1 MRIKKMTATFGKLDG
16 AVLELR
22 EGLNI
27 LTAPNEAGK
36 STWCAF
42 LRAML
47 YGIPTRERDTR
58 TALAEKNRYAPW
70 SGAPMAGEIELTW
83 RGQDI
88 TLRRFAKG
96 ASPFGGFEAVYTGT
110 GEAVSGLTAEN
121 CGEVLL
127 GVGRE
132 TFQRTAFVGQSGVP
146 IDADPDLEKR
156 IAALVS
162 SGEEV
167 RLYACGGDGTLNEVV
182 NGAAGFDNAAVT
194 CVPKGTGNDFLKLFG
209 PRFRE
214 LFNDL
219 EALAAGP
226 QRAFD
231 LMDCNG
237 KLGLDVVC
245 AGVDARIAAGV
256 HRYKDLRFV
265 SGIGAY
271 LLSLTEQV
279 IFRGL
284 CRPLTI
290 RADGLDWQERQ
301 TAILCIC
308 NGRHYGGGF
317 MPVPDAMPDDG
328 VLDVLAVGEI
338 SRLTFFRLVGK
349 YAQGLYRQYPQ
360 FITDW
365 HGQSLSFSS
374 PREITVVVDGEV
386 MRGTRFTV
394 RLSPLKINF
403 FFPAGADYS
412 PEF

>member
-1 MRIKKMTATFGKLDG
+1 MKHLFVVNPVAGKQKPEEKLRLINEAIDRLPAEQRSRDEFEIYVTEAPMDACRHIRETAADG
-16 AVLELR
+16 AELR
-22 EGLNI
+22 
-27 LTAPNEAGK
+27 
-36 STWCAF
+36 
-42 LRAML
+42 
-47 YGIPTRERDTR
+47 
-58 TALAEKNRYAPW
+58 
-70 SGAPMAGEIELTW
+70 
-83 RGQDI
+83 
-88 TLRRFAKG
+88 
-96 ASPFGGFEAVYTGT
+96 V
-110 GEAVSGLTAEN
+110 
-121 CGEVLL
+121 
-127 GVGRE
+127 
-132 TFQRTAFVGQSGVP
+132 
-146 IDADPDLEKR
+146 
-156 IAALVS
+156 
-162 SGEEV
+162 
-167 RLYACGGDGTLNEVV
+167 YACGGDGTLNEVV

-214 LFNDL
+214 LFYDL

-290 RADGLDWQERQ
+290 RAEGLDWQERQ

-360 FITDW
+360 LITDW

>member
-1 MRIKKMTATFGKLDG
+1 MDHLFIINPAAGKKDSTETLERLLERLPFPRKIVHTA
-16 AVLELR
+16 R
-22 EGLNI
+22 EGDARRM
-27 LTAPNEAGK
+27 TEA
-36 STWCAF
+36 A
-42 LRAML
+42 
-47 YGIPTRERDTR
+47 
-58 TALAEKNRYAPW
+58 
-70 SGAPMAGEIELTW
+70 
-83 RGQDI
+83 
-88 TLRRFAKG
+88 
-96 ASPFGGFEAVYTGT
+96 
-110 GEAVSGLTAEN
+110 
-121 CGEVLL
+121 
-127 GVGRE
+127 
-132 TFQRTAFVGQSGVP
+132 
-146 IDADPDLEKR
+146 
-156 IAALVS
+156 AAL
-162 SGEEV
+162 GKPI
-167 RLYACGGDGTLNEVV
+167 RIYACGGDGTLNEVV
-182 NGAAGFDNAAVT
+182 NGAAGHDFLAVT
-194 CVPKGTGNDFLKLFG
+194 NVPMGTGNDFLKLFG
-209 PRFRE
+209 PNYRSIFS
-214 LFNDL
+214 NL

-226 QRAFD
+226 QAAFD

-271 LLSLTEQV
+271 LLSLAEQV

-290 RADGLDWQERQ
+290 RANGLDWQERQ

-360 FITDW
+360 LITDW

-374 PREITVVVDGEV
+374 SREITVVVDGEV

>member
-1 MRIKKMTATFGKLDG
+1 MRHLFIINPAAGRPESTAR
-16 AVLELR
+16 LEALLSR
-22 EGLNI
+22 LSV
-27 LTAPNEAGK
+27 PH
-36 STWCAF
+36 
-42 LRAML
+42 
-47 YGIPTRERDTR
+47 DT
-58 TALAEKNRYAPW
+58 
-70 SGAPMAGEIELTW
+70 
-83 RGQDI
+83 
-88 TLRRFAKG
+88 
-96 ASPFGGFEAVYTGT
+96 VYTAGA
-110 GEAVSGLTAEN
+110 G
-121 CGEVLL
+121 
-127 GVGRE
+127 
-132 TFQRTAFVGQSGVP
+132 
-146 IDADPDLEKR
+146 DAQR
-156 IAALVS
+156 IAREAAS
-162 SGEEV
+162 RGEPV
-167 RLYACGGDGTLNEVV
+167 RIYACGGDGTLNEVV

-214 LFNDL
+214 LFYDL

-237 KLGLDVVC
+237 RLGLDVVC

-271 LLSLTEQV
+271 LLSLVEQV
-279 IFRGL
+279 LFRGL

-290 RADGLDWQERQ
+290 RAGGLDWQDRQ

-328 VLDVLAVGEI
+328 VLDALAVGEI
-338 SRLTFFRLVGK
+338 SRLTFFRLAGK
-349 YAQGLYRQYPQ
+349 YARGLYRQYPQ
-360 FITDW
+360 LITHW
-365 HGQSLSFSS
+365 QGQSLSFSS

-386 MRGTRFTV
+386 MRDKRFTV
-394 RLSPLKINF
+394 RLSPLKIQF